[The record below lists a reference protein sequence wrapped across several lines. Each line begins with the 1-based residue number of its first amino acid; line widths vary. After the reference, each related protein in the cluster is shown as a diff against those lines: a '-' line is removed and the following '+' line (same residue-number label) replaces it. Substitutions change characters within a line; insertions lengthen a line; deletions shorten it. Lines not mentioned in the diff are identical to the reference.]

1 MRRLNEDREVYFGKL
16 AELLNGFVADR
27 FHEYQELLQ
36 EEVQKELKRL
46 QEVTKKHMDGV
57 QECRKLEEELLSH
70 GLEAFVNE
78 KSRQSSAPLRKRRD
92 CA

>member
-1 MRRLNEDREVYFGKL
+1 MRRLNEDREVYFEKL

-46 QEVTKKHMDGV
+46 QEVTKKHMTVYRNAG
-57 QECRKLEEELLSH
+57 
-70 GLEAFVNE
+70 NW
-78 KSRQSSAPLRKRRD
+78 KRNCCLMD
-92 CA
+92 WKHS